1 MSRSIQ
7 EHVHT
12 LKEKALK
19 TSQITGTV
27 VNGIMELNDDMERI
41 GEVTNM
47 ITSISEQ
54 TNLLSLNAA
63 IEAARAGEAGRG
75 FAVVAE
81 EVKKLSDQTK
91 EASQSIS
98 NLLEK
103 IQDKA
108 QSSAEQAA
116 GAIRIVDEQS
126 EAVNIANESFRNI
139 FENMENIF
147 SLIDKLD
154 QYCNKMLT
162 SKEKSAKAMENIS
175 ALSEEFA
182 ATAQEVSASTEE
194 NIESSEKLAE
204 YAKNMRALAKEL
216 EQMILNFKTEI

>member
-1 MSRSIQ
+1 MGEVSENLSKTRDMSRSIQ

-81 EVKKLSDQTK
+81 EVKNCPIRPRKHP
-91 EASQSIS
+91 
-98 NLLEK
+98 NL
-103 IQDKA
+103 
-108 QSSAEQAA
+108 
-116 GAIRIVDEQS
+116 
-126 EAVNIANESFRNI
+126 
-139 FENMENIF
+139 
-147 SLIDKLD
+147 
-154 QYCNKMLT
+154 
-162 SKEKSAKAMENIS
+162 
-175 ALSEEFA
+175 
-182 ATAQEVSASTEE
+182 
-194 NIESSEKLAE
+194 
-204 YAKNMRALAKEL
+204 
-216 EQMILNFKTEI
+216 